1 MTDAAAT
8 IHEEAVLRPPRGRIL
23 PNGIDIRDPGLAE
36 VRSVTGY
43 VQLEIFLFA
52 GDRCEHSPGESFGR
66 CRRSVQQRAK
76 VGLSTIASADEILVL
91 HHGEVV
97 ERGVH
102 GALVRKGGVYKKLWR
117 LQLGEGAAVTPTA
130 GNRLPPVGAVR

>member
-1 MTDAAAT
+1 MGADPPLLLLDEAT
-8 IHEEAVLRPPRGRIL
+8 GAVDGEIEGDIQCALRVLQSGRTTIAVA
-23 PNGIDIRDPGLAE
+23 NR
-36 VRSVTGY
+36 
-43 VQLEIFLFA
+43 
-52 GDRCEHSPGESFGR
+52 
-66 CRRSVQQRAK
+66 
-76 VGLSTIASADEILVL
+76 LSTIARADEILVL

-102 GALVRKGGVYKKLWR
+102 GALVRKGGVWERLWR